1 MHFFP
6 NFSPFPLPLARPRAA
21 GERGSP
27 DLRDSR
33 ETGRRITRDPRWSPR
48 HEPHL
53 PCNSSAPRRS
63 THGKRA
69 EAVPSSPRTP
79 SRLLHRGVSWRRGG
93 SRRAELHRI
102 LVDAGVEEAVAPA
115 HRALRLTCFIGDM
128 CKGPVFFIF
137 LFLHIYV
144 FFHFLFQ
151 FEMCVLLVNLWW
163 GS

>member
-1 MHFFP
+1 MHLFP
-6 NFSPFPLPLARPRAA
+6 NFPPFPLPLARPRAA

-33 ETGRRITRDPRWSPR
+33 ESGRRITRDPRWSPR

-63 THGKRA
+63 THGKWA

-79 SRLLHRGVSWRRGG
+79 SRLLHRGVSRRRGG
-93 SRRAELHRI
+93 SHRAELHRI
-102 LVDAGVEEAVAPA
+102 LVDAGVKEAAAPA
-115 HRALRLTCFIGDM
+115 HRALRLACFVGDM

-137 LFLHIYV
+137 FVSSYICIFFV
-144 FFHFLFQ
+144 FCSNLR
-151 FEMCVLLVNLWW
+151 CVYY
-163 GS
+163 